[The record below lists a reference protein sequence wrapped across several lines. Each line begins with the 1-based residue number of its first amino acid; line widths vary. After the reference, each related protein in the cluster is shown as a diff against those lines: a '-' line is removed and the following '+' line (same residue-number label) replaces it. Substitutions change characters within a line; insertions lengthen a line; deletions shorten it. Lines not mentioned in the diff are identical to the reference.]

1 MKTMKLRGKFL
12 VPCMSILLICML
24 TMAVVA
30 IARITTSLQDVTISQ
45 FEQTSKLLAAA
56 GDDWVNARLSDADAW
71 AADELLA
78 KAAGSTFSAE
88 AARTLAGKTFEK
100 YLDNYSFLTAISLH
114 NPEGKALI
122 SKDRREGEASTV
134 QKENTAGLSVTTS
147 GILITKPVVNA
158 KGKSM
163 GTLTV
168 VFDPIVLVSEKFDT
182 ITFGNTGKALLLDA
196 DGLSPKGGDTRLPDF
211 ELLRAANENNWFST
225 SFADQEVIA
234 AFAPMGTT
242 DWYSVVLMNQEEIT
256 ANTNQLRWEILAIC
270 IAALMAV
277 GLAILV
283 LIQKLITPINR
294 ITGVMRQ
301 LADGDFSLSIPYVK
315 RADELGQMAKAVEVF
330 RDSGQRR
337 LELEAEQQM
346 SFETEQCRQADLEQ
360 LIADFR
366 SDSQR
371 LLEPVDQSNDNMA
384 NISALLRDLSS
395 ANMDR
400 TASVAAATG
409 ETYANVQTVA
419 SASEELSASIGEI
432 SRQISETS
440 EVVSTANTKAMS
452 ANEQVAS
459 LAASAQKIGAVL
471 QLIQEIAEQTNLLA
485 LNATIEAARAGEAG
499 KGFAVVAAEVK
510 ELANQTSKAT
520 EEISNQISAIQE
532 ASSDSVTA
540 IEEIALIMER
550 VNEFTGSITS
560 ALEQQGSA
568 TEEISTSIQDIATG
582 TRDISENMA
591 GVKSAVDE
599 TSHSAND
606 VSLTSA
612 EVGENTRKLA
622 NRIDNFLSKVAAR

>member
-1 MKTMKLRGKFL
+1 MKLRGKFL
-12 VPCMSILLICML
+12 APCMSILLICML

-30 IARITTSLQDVTISQ
+30 IARVTTSLQDVTISQ

-56 GDDWVNARLSDADAW
+56 GDDWINARLSDADAW

-122 SKDRREGEASTV
+122 SKDRREGQASTV

-196 DGLSPKGGDTRLPDF
+196 DGLSPKGGDAPFPDF

-225 SFADQEVIA
+225 SLADQEVIA

-400 TASVAAATG
+400 MASVAAATE

>member
-1 MKTMKLRGKFL
+1 MKLRGKFL

-242 DWYSVVLMNQEEIT
+242 DWYSVVLMNQKEIT

-400 TASVAAATG
+400 TASVAAATE

>member
-1 MKTMKLRGKFL
+1 MKLRGKFL

>member
-1 MKTMKLRGKFL
+1 MKLRGKFL

-30 IARITTSLQDVTISQ
+30 IARVTTSLQDVTISQ

-56 GDDWVNARLSDADAW
+56 GDDWINARLSDADAW

-114 NPEGKALI
+114 NPDGKALI
-122 SKDRREGEASTV
+122 SKDRREGEASTE
-134 QKENTAGLSVTTS
+134 QNENTAGLSVTTS

-225 SFADQEVIA
+225 SFADREVIA

-270 IAALMAV
+270 IAALVAV

-400 TASVAAATG
+400 TASVAAATE

-440 EVVSTANTKAMS
+440 EVVSTANTKAIS

>member
-1 MKTMKLRGKFL
+1 
-12 VPCMSILLICML
+12 MSILLICML

-78 KAAGSTFSAE
+78 KAAFSAE

-395 ANMDR
+395 ANMER
-400 TASVAAATG
+400 TASVAAATE

-568 TEEISTSIQDIATG
+568 TEEISTSIQDIAKG

>member
-1 MKTMKLRGKFL
+1 
-12 VPCMSILLICML
+12 MSILLICML

-114 NPEGKALI
+114 NPEGKTLI

-182 ITFGNTGKALLLDA
+182 ITFGNTGKAVLLDA

-256 ANTNQLRWEILAIC
+256 ANTNQLRWEVLAIC

-400 TASVAAATG
+400 TASVAAATE

>member
-1 MKTMKLRGKFL
+1 MKLRGKFL

-400 TASVAAATG
+400 TASVAAATE

>member
-1 MKTMKLRGKFL
+1 MKLLGKFL

-114 NPEGKALI
+114 NPEGKTLI

-182 ITFGNTGKALLLDA
+182 ITFGNTGKAVLLDA

-256 ANTNQLRWEILAIC
+256 ANTNQLRWEVLAIC

-400 TASVAAATG
+400 TASVAAATE

>member
-1 MKTMKLRGKFL
+1 MKLRGKFL
-12 VPCMSILLICML
+12 APCMSILLICML

-114 NPEGKALI
+114 NPEGKTLI

-196 DGLSPKGGDTRLPDF
+196 DGLSPKGGDAPFPDF

-225 SFADQEVIA
+225 SLADQEVIA

-400 TASVAAATG
+400 TASVAAATE

>member
-1 MKTMKLRGKFL
+1 MKLRGKFL

-182 ITFGNTGKALLLDA
+182 ITFGNTGKALLLDD

>member
-1 MKTMKLRGKFL
+1 
-12 VPCMSILLICML
+12 MSILLICML

-30 IARITTSLQDVTISQ
+30 IARVTTSLQDVTISQ

-56 GDDWVNARLSDADAW
+56 GDDWINARLSDADAW

-122 SKDRREGEASTV
+122 SKDRREGQASTV

-196 DGLSPKGGDTRLPDF
+196 DGLSPKGGDAPFPDF

-225 SFADQEVIA
+225 SLADQEVIA

-400 TASVAAATG
+400 MASVAAATE

>member
-1 MKTMKLRGKFL
+1 MKLRGKFL

-78 KAAGSTFSAE
+78 KAAFSAE

-395 ANMDR
+395 ANMER
-400 TASVAAATG
+400 TASVAAATE

-568 TEEISTSIQDIATG
+568 TEEISTSIQDIAKG